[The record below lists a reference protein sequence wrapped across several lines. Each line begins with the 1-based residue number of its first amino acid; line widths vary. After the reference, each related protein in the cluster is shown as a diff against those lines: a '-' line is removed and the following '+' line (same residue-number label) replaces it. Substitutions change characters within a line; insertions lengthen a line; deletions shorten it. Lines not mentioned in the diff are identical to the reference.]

1 MLSPSTEDYDRGE
14 KLGNYKQIPSL
25 LEVVLVA
32 HDRPE
37 VEVVRREADGSWS
50 RHIARDSG
58 AVRLESIACE
68 LLVAEIY
75 LIRWPPAETH
85 LTHELFSARVTWTH
99 WARELARIDL
109 RPARRSRGAL
119 GRDLARVPALR
130 GAVGVACCSL
140 TSAPALR
147 A

>member
-1 MLSPSTEDYDRGE
+1 VTVICSKVELDPADSKQHTALNPKLIVEVLSPSTEDYDRGE

-50 RHIARDSG
+50 RHIARESG

-75 LIRWPPAETH
+75 LDP
-85 LTHELFSARVTWTH
+85 
-99 WARELARIDL
+99 LA
-109 RPARRSRGAL
+109 SR
-119 GRDLARVPALR
+119 
-130 GAVGVACCSL
+130 
-140 TSAPALR
+140 
-147 A
+147 